1 MWATLVLRFCEYLN
15 STLSEKTMN
24 MLLRLGTLPLA
35 IASCTIL
42 VLTQMP
48 AAQAAAGAKEDWC
61 LASGSSAVK
70 TCGFASLEQ
79 CRASKEGIGGSC
91 YRASS
96 STTASNAHASANST
110 KN

>member
-1 MWATLVLRFCEYLN
+1 MN
-15 STLSEKTMN
+15 SF
-24 MLLRLGTLPLA
+24 LRLSAFPLA
-35 IASCTIL
+35 VACCTTL

-79 CRASKEGIGGSC
+79 CRATKDGIGGSC

-96 STTASNAHASANST
+96 SSAASNAHAAASL